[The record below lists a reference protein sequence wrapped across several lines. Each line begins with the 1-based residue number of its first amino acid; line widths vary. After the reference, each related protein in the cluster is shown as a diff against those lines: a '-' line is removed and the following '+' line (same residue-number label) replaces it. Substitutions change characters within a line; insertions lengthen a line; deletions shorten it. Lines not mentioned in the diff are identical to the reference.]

1 MSKALDVIR
10 RIRTLEAKNS
20 KADSLSTKIS
30 KLAEELQRSMTLFAD
45 ASSDTKVA
53 KQVTQQMV
61 KTVGEMRALARMIDE
76 NL

>member
-1 MSKALDVIR
+1 MSKALDVIN
-10 RIRTLEAKNS
+10 RIKTLEAKNS
-20 KADSLSTKIS
+20 KADALSTKIS

-45 ASSDTKVA
+45 TASDTKVA